1 LIAATSGRNRT
12 EKEDLMRVPNA
23 EARTYTGLPRTEG
36 TLDLEEATEAILKY
50 EGVFELTSTQGVTER
65 EKQFSDQEQK
75 LRAKMSKIRHK
86 IAIISGK
93 GGVGKSTVAVNLA
106 VALAMHGHADQIGIL
121 DADIHGPSV
130 PRMLGLTGQRLQ
142 VGPPGAFPP
151 SGTLGIKVASMDFLL
166 PDENA
171 PVIWRGPLKMTAI
184 RQFLSEIVWGNLD
197 ILLIDLPPGTGD
209 EPLSIAQLLPEMDG
223 VVIVTI
229 PSKVSQVVVKKSIT
243 FVRQLGMPIIGII
256 ENMSSFIC
264 PHCGKKSDIFE
275 SGGGRKIAEEL
286 NIAFLG
292 SIPIDQD
299 ICEDADRGEPFIVE
313 HPNSAASKSF
323 MEIVKKIE
331 DFLKKGRKVVEKEV
345 TQ

>member
-1 LIAATSGRNRT
+1 M
-12 EKEDLMRVPNA
+12 EPEDPASVQNA
-23 EARTYTGLPRTEG
+23 ETRTSTGLPEIEG
-36 TLDLEEATEAILKY
+36 TLEWEEATEAILKY
-50 EGVFELTSTQGVTER
+50 EGVFELTNMHEVAER
-65 EKQFSDQEQK
+65 EKQFLDQEQN
-75 LRAKMSKIRHK
+75 LRAKMGKVKHK
-86 IAIISGK
+86 IAVISGK

-106 VALAMHGHADQIGIL
+106 VALAMHGHADRIGIL

-142 VGPPGAFPP
+142 VGPPGAFPA
-151 SGTLGIKVASMDFLL
+151 SGTLGIKVVSMDFLL

-171 PVIWRGPLKMTAI
+171 PVIWRGPLKMTAL
-184 RQFLSEIVWGNLD
+184 RQFLSDIVWGDLD

-229 PSKVSQVVVKKSIT
+229 PSKVSQVVVKKSVT
-243 FVRQLGMPIIGII
+243 FARRLGMPIIGII
-256 ENMSSFIC
+256 ENMNGFIC
-264 PHCGKKSDIFE
+264 PHCGKRSDIFE
-275 SGGGRKIAEEL
+275 SGGGLKIAEEL

-292 SIPIDQD
+292 SIPIDQE

-331 DFLKKGRKVVEKEV
+331 DFLKQKVKK
-345 TQ
+345 